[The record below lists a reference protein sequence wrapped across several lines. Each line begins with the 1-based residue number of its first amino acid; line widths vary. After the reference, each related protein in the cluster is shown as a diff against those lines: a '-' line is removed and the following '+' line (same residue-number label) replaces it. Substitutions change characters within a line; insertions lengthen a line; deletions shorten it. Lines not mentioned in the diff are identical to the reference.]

1 MQLCRPAYAIVSVFE
16 SVHVRSLRIYAY
28 FMMAIISAIFII
40 ILHAL
45 SRKMIF
51 AVLDL

>member
-1 MQLCRPAYAIVSVFE
+1 
-16 SVHVRSLRIYAY
+16 
-28 FMMAIISAIFII
+28 MMAIINTIFII

-51 AVLDL
+51 AVLDV

>member
-1 MQLCRPAYAIVSVFE
+1 
-16 SVHVRSLRIYAY
+16 
-28 FMMAIISAIFII
+28 MAIISTMFII

-51 AVLDL
+51 AVLDV

>member
-1 MQLCRPAYAIVSVFE
+1 
-16 SVHVRSLRIYAY
+16 
-28 FMMAIISAIFII
+28 MMAIISTICII

-51 AVLDL
+51 AVLDV